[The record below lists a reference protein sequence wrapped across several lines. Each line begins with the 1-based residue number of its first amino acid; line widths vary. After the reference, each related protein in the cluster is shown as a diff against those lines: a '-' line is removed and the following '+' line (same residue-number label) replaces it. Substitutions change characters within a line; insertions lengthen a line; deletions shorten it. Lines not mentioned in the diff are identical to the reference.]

1 MSTETA
7 REPKTAR
14 PSRRPWTLAAL
25 AMTMGLALYLTW
37 RATLSGLPDIGDP
50 FDIAAFADA
59 RVADDDNAF
68 VLYRQAVAKL
78 ERQRGYDSNYDW
90 ATATESMRRWL
101 AANAEPLRLW
111 RRGTERPDA
120 LDIPPRAM
128 TFATLLPVIQ
138 ELRTLGRL
146 ARLEGSRL
154 EAEGDL
160 SGALGWYVA
169 ILRSGKHC
177 GRRGFIIERLVGI
190 SLTTVASARIDRWA
204 TDPRVDAVLLR
215 RALADA
221 IAAEAMTPP
230 SSDMLKCEYV
240 SFLNSLDD
248 PALMESAL
256 LANSAPGPRIAP
268 GLRKSL
274 DAARRVLRREPER
287 SRRVL
292 RLVFANWLAYCDLPP
307 DRRPPAVVP
316 NPPAGQDP
324 ELSLLNDLFALDATA
339 PAAARALPP
348 ADLARWHRT
357 TLYTSAALPDFKPA
371 RKAIDRERT
380 TGANLLIRIANEIH
394 RRDHGDYP
402 ATVEELVGP
411 YLKALPGGYKPAGDE
426 GLISN
431 QKSQISR

>member
-1 MSTETA
+1 LSTELQTKS
-7 REPKTAR
+7 RSPR
-14 PSRRPWTLAAL
+14 PRRRVWSLSALGLVAL
-25 AMTMGLALYLTW
+25 ALFSTW
-37 RATLSGLPDIGDP
+37 RYTSLSGLPDIGDP
-50 FDIAAFADA
+50 FDVAAFADA

-78 ERQRGYDSNYDW
+78 EKERDLTGNYDW
-90 ATATESMRRWL
+90 ATATESMRLWL

-128 TFATLLPVIQ
+128 TFATLFPVIQ

-215 RALADA
+215 RALAGA